1 MKISVCIA
9 TYNGEKYIKEQLLS
23 ILNQID
29 RNDEVIISD
38 DSSTDKTID
47 IIKSFE
53 DSRIKIYEENKFFNP
68 VLNFENALKKSTGDL
83 VFLSDQDDIW
93 HENKVSIVKE
103 YLQKWDVVVTD
114 CKIINENGSII
125 NESFF
130 DLNNSKN
137 GFVSNFL
144 KNSYLGC
151 CMAFRRSALAVALPF
166 PKNIPMHDIWLG
178 FVFELFCKVK
188 FLDMQLIYYRRH
200 GNNVSVAGEKSSY
213 RFLTKLKWRYLIL
226 KNLPG
231 LLFKQINYF
240 E

>member
-29 RNDEVIISD
+29 STDEVIVSD

-47 IIKSFE
+47 IIKSFD
-53 DSRIKIYEENKFFNP
+53 DSRIKIFENNTFFNP
-68 VLNFENALKKSTGDL
+68 VFNFENALNNCTGDL
-83 VFLSDQDDIW
+83 IFLSDQDDIW
-93 HENKVSIVKE
+93 HAKKVLIVKK
-103 YLQKWDVVVTD
+103 YLEKWDVIVTD
-114 CKIINENGSII
+114 CAIINENGSIVSD
-125 NESFF
+125 SFF
-130 DLNNSKN
+130 DLNKSKK
-137 GFVSNFL
+137 GLFSNII

-151 CMAFRRSALAVALPF
+151 CMAFRRSAMDEALPF

-200 GNNVSVAGEKSSY
+200 GGNASAAGDKSPY
-213 RFLTKLKWRYLIL
+213 RFLTKIKWRYVIL
-226 KNLPG
+226 KNLPR
-231 LLFKQINYF
+231 LLFRKIKLF
-240 E
+240 